1 MILVSVTYL
10 ARGIQTSLTE
20 KTVVGGSGEVSTASI
35 EDVVCSSVI
44 GFVCCCSYEWMVVA
58 SAETEL
64 VKLMFDLVGMR

>member
-1 MILVSVTYL
+1 M
-10 ARGIQTSLTE
+10 
-20 KTVVGGSGEVSTASI
+20 VGGSGEVSTASI